1 MTRPTYRTGELVSD
15 GFSSEWGNNNSV
27 GGSFVEKPGFIEI
40 EDPNVGQSSRQLPSD
55 KRTTPYIYVYDNEA
69 ISVEWNDVTWNSQ
82 DYTATVRLEVIVAD
96 DMNGKT
102 GAQMRDDII
111 QVLENI
117 REQESA
123 PTNGVFGS
131 DWTTMTLVN
140 IDKTPT
146 EFSNQWRAYYDIAL
160 GGLGVI

>member
-1 MTRPTYRTGELVSD
+1 MTRPTYRTGELVAD

-40 EDPNVGQSSRQLPSD
+40 EEPNVGESTRQLPSD

-69 ISVEWNDVTWNSQ
+69 IEVTWNDITWNSQ
-82 DYTATVRLEVIVAD
+82 DYSAVVRLEVIVAN

-160 GGLGVI
+160 GSLGVI